1 MAASSTWSSNLRVE
15 GRDDFEVSKVLI
27 DMVCMDLNDFDAA
40 RTWSLTRKVT
50 VAAIMKGF
58 LLYGDKYLGGC

>member
-1 MAASSTWSSNLRVE
+1 ME

-27 DMVCMDLNDFDAA
+27 DMVFMDLNDVDAA

-50 VAAIMKGF
+50 VAANMKGF
-58 LLYGDKYLGGC
+58 LLYGEKYLGGC